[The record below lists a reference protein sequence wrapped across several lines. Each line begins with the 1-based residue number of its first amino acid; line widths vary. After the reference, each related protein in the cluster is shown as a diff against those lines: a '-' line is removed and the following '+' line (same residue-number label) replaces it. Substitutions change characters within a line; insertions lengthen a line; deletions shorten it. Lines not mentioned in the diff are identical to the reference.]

1 MPIFTDKDN
10 ERKMTSDEIAQR
22 VKDALDV
29 IVTPNE
35 VDDVTRYLLRN
46 GVREIPIDD
55 LLLEIAVNH
64 YEV

>member
-1 MPIFTDKDN
+1 MPIFTEKTMN
-10 ERKMTSDEIAQR
+10 VQMTSDEIAQR